1 MRFFALLMFFIAS
14 TLMITVPARAA
25 VDISVDLSSQT
36 MHVQADNGAY
46 YEWPISS
53 ARRGYITPRGNY
65 HVQRLETMHYSHEYH
80 MAPMPHS
87 IFFRGGYAIHGG
99 YSAASMGVPRSH
111 GCVRLSSANAA
122 TLFALVRKEGAHI
135 HITGEPR
142 FPVYTASTRS
152 RLHSHQSLAHKRY
165 LAKLHAHERYL
176 AKLRAHKR
184 YLARLHNRRH
194 FAYAHHY
201 RTHSGHYL
209 AYTGNRAAHAA
220 QPPVRVRGWQ
230 LNPLQFFQ

>member
-1 MRFFALLMFFIAS
+1 MRFFALLMVLIAS

-36 MHVQADNGAY
+36 MHVQADNGAT
-46 YEWPISS
+46 YEWPVSS

-65 HVQRLETMHYSHEYH
+65 HVQRMETMHYSHEYD

-122 TLFALVRKEGAHI
+122 TLFALVRQEGARI

-142 FPVYTASTRS
+142 FPVYTASR
-152 RLHSHQSLAHKRY
+152 RVHKHGHPSLSHKRY
-165 LAKLHAHERYL
+165 M

-184 YLARLHNRRH
+184 YLARLHNRSMARNH
-194 FAYAHHY
+194 RRFAYAHHHH
-201 RTHSGHYL
+201 RTGNGHYL
-209 AYTGNRAAHAA
+209 AYTGNHAAHSAPA
-220 QPPVRVRGWQ
+220 QVKVRNWQ